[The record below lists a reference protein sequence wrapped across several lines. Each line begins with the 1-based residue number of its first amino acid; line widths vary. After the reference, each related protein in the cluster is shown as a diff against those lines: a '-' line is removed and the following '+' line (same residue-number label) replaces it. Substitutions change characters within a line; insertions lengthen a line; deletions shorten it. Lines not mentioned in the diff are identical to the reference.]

1 MSTVV
6 RIVPKSTAGVTS
18 TNRVTADYLHSTLVV
33 NSTGVTL
40 PAGMAVYA
48 QQSDC
53 GCYCEIYPADPRFD
67 NKSAI
72 LGILPTNVF
81 TGKTTRVA
89 VGGSVPYLLAPGLAN
104 PRGGTLL
111 YLDDS
116 NPGHLRTSPPG
127 GAASVIEVGTIAA
140 GKLVMNINRVLAVGD
155 DPNGGGGLVLD
166 LGGEDEE
173 GGGLN
178 LEL

>member
-6 RIVPKSTAGVTS
+6 RIVPKSTSGVTS

-67 NKSAI
+67 EKSAI
-72 LGILPTNVF
+72 LGILPANVF
-81 TGKTTRVA
+81 TSKTTRVA
-89 VGGSVPYLLAPGLAN
+89 VGGTVPYLLAPGINN
-104 PRGGTLL
+104 PDGGAIL
-111 YLDDS
+111 YLDET
-116 NPGHLRTSPPG
+116 NPGHLSTVPPG
-127 GAASVIEVGTIAA
+127 NAAAIVEVGTVAA
-140 GKLVMNINRVLAVGD
+140 GKLVMNINRVLAAAEVD
-155 DPNGGGGLVLD
+155 GGGLQLD
-166 LGGEDEE
+166 LDPDAGP

-178 LEL
+178 LDL

>member
-1 MSTVV
+1 MATVV
-6 RIVPKSTAGVTS
+6 RIVPKSTSGVTS

-67 NKSAI
+67 EKSSI
-72 LGILPTNVF
+72 LGILASDVF

-89 VGGSVPYLLAPGLAN
+89 VGGTVPYLLAPGVIN
-104 PRGGTLL
+104 PDGGALL
-111 YLDDS
+111 YLDAN
-116 NPGHLRTSPPG
+116 NPGHLNTSAPDD
-127 GAASVIEVGTIAA
+127 AASVVEVGTVAA
-140 GKLVMNINRVLAVGD
+140 GKLVMNINRVLAAGD
-155 DPNGGGGLVLD
+155 IGGGGLLLD
-166 LGGEDEE
+166 LDNEDEV

-178 LEL
+178 LDL